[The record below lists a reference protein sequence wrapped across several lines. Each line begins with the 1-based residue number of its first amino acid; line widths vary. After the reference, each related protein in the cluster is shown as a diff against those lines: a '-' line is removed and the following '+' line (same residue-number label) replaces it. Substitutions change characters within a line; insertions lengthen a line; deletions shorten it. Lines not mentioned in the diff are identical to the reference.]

1 MQAAIIH
8 APGQMDIEQWTKPQ
22 PDAGE
27 VLVAVGAAG
36 LCAGDMYFYLGKN
49 PYAQYPQIC
58 GHEIAGTVVGIGSNV
73 SDSLIGT
80 RVAVEPFISCGKCY
94 PCRIG
99 KGNCCTNLQIIGVH
113 KPGGFA
119 DYVVAPASLIYPIPD
134 GLSLVEA
141 SFAEPVA
148 IALQTLRRGDVGA
161 EDILIMGCGPIGLA
175 LIEVATARGGRVFVS
190 DHHLSRL
197 ALAAKLGAV
206 ILPSDEEL
214 LKAVMEYTN
223 GEGMPVIIEATGSTA
238 AIEMTPHLV
247 AAGGRIVIVSL
258 LNQGMMVSLPGFE
271 LIRKEMTILGS
282 RASYQCFPEALQ
294 LLADQAIRY
303 TESASTFPL
312 RNAPEVFS
320 TLAADKSR
328 VQKAV
333 FVMEGE

>member
-8 APGQMDIEQWTKPQ
+8 APGQMDIETWEKPL
-22 PDAGE
+22 PGAGE
-27 VLVAVGAAG
+27 ALLAVGAAG

-49 PYAQYPQIC
+49 PYAHYPQIC
-58 GHEIAGTVVGIGSNV
+58 GHEIAGTVVEVGSDV
-73 SDSLIGT
+73 GDTLVGM

-99 KGNCCTNLQIIGVH
+99 KANCCTNLQIIGVH

-119 DYVVAPASLIYPIPD
+119 EYVVAPAALIHPIPD

-148 IALQTLRRGDVGA
+148 IALQTLRRGEVGA

-175 LIEVATARGGRVFVS
+175 LIEVAQARGARVFVT
-190 DHHLSRL
+190 DHHPSRL
-197 ALAAKLGAV
+197 EIAARLGAA
-206 ILPSDEEL
+206 ILPSDDKLPE
-214 LKAVMEYTN
+214 AVLAQTK
-223 GEGMPVIIEATGSTA
+223 GEGMPVVIEATGSSG

-294 LLADQAIRY
+294 LLADHTIRY
-303 TESASTFPL
+303 TESASTFAL
-312 RNAPEVFS
+312 RNAPEVFNA
-320 TLAADKSR
+320 LAADKSR

-333 FVMEGE
+333 FVME